1 MGNHVTIIR
10 GLEAGSQELVDAY
23 RAADLFLL
31 PSIHEPFGIVILE
44 AWAAGLPVIASRVGG
59 IPWFVSDGQDGML
72 FEPNDE
78 GEFHHAF
85 RVLVKNPE
93 RMRALAAAGQT
104 KAREEYGWK
113 KVTERLVDIYEEAVG
128 ENPFCQ

>member
-1 MGNHVTIIR
+1 MTIIR

-23 RAADLFLL
+23 HAADLFLL

-59 IPWFVSDGQDGML
+59 IPWFVSDGQDGVL

-78 GEFHHAF
+78 GEFLQAF
-85 RVLVKNPE
+85 RALVKNPE
-93 RMRALAAAGQT
+93 RMRALAEAGQI

-113 KVTERLVDIYEEAVG
+113 KVTERLVGIYEEAVG